1 MIESV
6 HGEFEIIKN
15 YREAFVLDDFNKKY
29 VDFFDIFPYI
39 VGDYSGG
46 LLRIKGFTDEN
57 YQMIPDYVME
67 SCAPNCA
74 YYILKNPNY
83 DKNKKFED

>member
-1 MIESV
+1 MIESI
-6 HGEFEIIKN
+6 HGEFEMIKN
-15 YREAFVLDDFNKKY
+15 YRDAFVLDDFNKRY
-29 VDFFDIFPYI
+29 IDFFSIYPYV

-46 LLRIKGFTDEN
+46 LLRLKGFSDDN

-67 SCAPNCA
+67 SCSPNCA

-83 DKNKKFED
+83 DKSKKFEE

>member
-1 MIESV
+1 MVESI
-6 HGEFEIIKN
+6 HGEFEMVKN
-15 YREAFVLDDFNKKY
+15 YRDAFVLDDFNKRY
-29 VDFFDIFPYI
+29 LDFFDIFPYV

-46 LLRIKGFTDEN
+46 LLRLKGFREDN
-57 YQMIPDYVME
+57 YQMIPDYLVE

-74 YYILKNPNY
+74 YYILKNPHF